1 MKALIFAVLCSL
13 SLSKLQIEGQVIL
26 TENFT
31 EKLKSKFSLNRSLKN
46 PAYMIIHSWWFSSS
60 NNPSPYTVPTLS
72 GELRYQSMHSLF
84 DQITDVSIHMRSFFF
99 IFCYRQCR
107 EECRDYVIESDVSTI
122 VFAYFCH
129 GWNGVFCRIHI
140 FSTSGIFGVDD
151 LEKQWNYIW

>member
-1 MKALIFAVLCSL
+1 MKALIFVVLCSL
-13 SLSKLQIEGQVIL
+13 SYQNSKDKWYKQKTSPNSWNQNSRWIGLWKTRLTWLSTVDDFRLL
-26 TENFT
+26 TT
-31 EKLKSKFSLNRSLKN
+31 PL
-46 PAYMIIHSWWFSSS
+46 
-60 NNPSPYTVPTLS
+60 PYTVPTLS

-107 EECRDYVIESDVSTI
+107 EECRDYVTESDISTI

-151 LEKQWNYIW
+151 LEKQWDYIW